1 MNFTTAL
8 KNEILAQ
15 KPENSCCEYAILAGF
30 LRSCVSVIKNSAGY
44 GFELRVESEEISNF
58 SSELLS
64 KLYSVEPDLF
74 GLQEDRLNACDR
86 YILRYHG
93 ERALL
98 LMKELGLL
106 SFGAVPELLST
117 ISPYLTENECCRR
130 AYLKGVFL
138 GAGSATLPEKI
149 TADAVQKTGTGYHL
163 QFVFGSH
170 AFASAF
176 CAFLAEFD
184 LLPKLI
190 ERKNGFVV
198 YFKSS
203 QQISDLLALIGTSNG
218 VLTLQDRLVEKSFQN
233 DLNRRVNCE
242 MGNMTK
248 QVNAFVSQKIA
259 IEGIDQVLGLESLPE
274 QLQQVC
280 SARLQNPDVSMEGL
294 AEILGITKSCLN
306 HRLRK
311 IMSIYRSITQ

>member
-8 KNEILAQ
+8 KKEILQQ
-15 KPENSCCEYAILAGF
+15 KPENSCCEYALLSGF
-30 LRSCVSVIKNSAGY
+30 LRSSVSVIKNSAGY
-44 GFELRVESEEISNF
+44 GFELRVESEEIANF
-58 SSELLS
+58 FSELLF
-64 KLYSVEPDLF
+64 KLYGTEPDLF
-74 GLQEDRLNACDR
+74 AFKEDKLNACER
-86 YILRYHG
+86 FILRYHG
-93 ERALL
+93 ERAFF
-98 LMKELGLL
+98 LMKELGIL
-106 SFGAVPELLST
+106 SFDNNPELLST

-138 GAGSATLPEKI
+138 GAGTATLPEKSSSDS
-149 TADAVQKTGTGYHL
+149 TQKTATGYHL
-163 QFVFGSH
+163 QFVFSTH
-170 AFASAF
+170 AYATSF

-190 ERKNGFVV
+190 ERKSGFVV

-203 QQISDLLALIGTSNG
+203 QQISDILALIGTSNG

-248 QVNAFVSQKIA
+248 QVNAFVAHKMA
-259 IEGIDQVLGLESLPE
+259 IEGIDQVLGLENLP
-274 QLQQVC
+274 QPLQAVC
-280 SARLQNPDVSMEGL
+280 IARLENPDVSMETL
-294 AEILGITKSCLN
+294 AELLGISKSCLN

-311 IMSIYRSITQ
+311 ITSIYRTITQ